1 MTNVELGMLIFCTV
15 VCVVIVVS
23 WIARRSI

>member
-1 MTNVELGMLIFCTV
+1 MTNVELGMLIFCTI
-15 VCVVIVVS
+15 VCIIIVIS

>member
-1 MTNVELGMLIFCTV
+1 MEVWQIILLVFCTV
-15 VCVVIVVS
+15 VCGIIVIS

>member
-1 MTNVELGMLIFCTV
+1 MTTVELVALIFCTI
-15 VCVVIVVS
+15 VCAIIVIS